1 MQIDW
6 LSLII
11 AAIIGFTLGI
21 PSGILGNL
29 AFHRIQEARKRK
41 EEYSTTDT
49 SQDATEFHG
58 RLLRNSKMITNIT
71 DIMAAI
77 SKDIAERAKKAEH
90 QRKKIPK
97 YRRMRL

>member
-6 LSLII
+6 PSLII
-11 AAIIGFTLGI
+11 ATIIGFILGI

-29 AFHRIQEARKRK
+29 AFHRIQESRKGK

-49 SQDATEFHG
+49 SQTATEFHG
-58 RLLRNSKMITNIT
+58 RLLRKSKMTTTIT

-77 SKDIAERAKKAEH
+77 SKDIVERAKKAE
-90 QRKKIPK
+90 RKSKKIPK
-97 YRRMRL
+97 YTAK